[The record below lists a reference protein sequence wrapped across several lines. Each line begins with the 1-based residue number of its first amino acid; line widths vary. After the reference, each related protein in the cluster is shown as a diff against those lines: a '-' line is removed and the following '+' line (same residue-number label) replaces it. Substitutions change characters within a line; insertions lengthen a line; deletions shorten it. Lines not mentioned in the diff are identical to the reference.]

1 MKKVLLTMLLVA
13 GFTICAFAEHPS
25 ADHPSAAA
33 KALGPA
39 DKVAEMLLSSGVI
52 TKQEVSLV
60 NPSIAA
66 LIKKGAT
73 TDEAVKIIKQAVIEA
88 KAQGLKDEKLAAKVE
103 EAVQKHIAAEMSEHP
118 TSEHRRADHPGR

>member
-13 GFTICAFAEHPS
+13 GFTVCAFAEHPS
-25 ADHPSAAA
+25 ADHPSAVA

-66 LIKKGAT
+66 LIKKGETA
-73 TDEAVKIIKQAVIEA
+73 DEAVKIIKQAVIEA
-88 KAQGLKDEKLAAKVE
+88 KAQGLKEEEFATKVE
-103 EAVQKHIAAEMSEHP
+103 EAVQKHIAAEMSEHS
-118 TSEHRRADHPGR
+118 TSEHPKVEHPR